1 MGATNTYEA
10 YDAIE
15 KRLAP
20 RLDSTHE
27 EVS

>member
-1 MGATNTYEA
+1 MGAANTHEA

-20 RLDSTHE
+20 RLDSTRQE
-27 EVS
+27 MS